1 MPAATAAVMIQ
12 ISFLVPGETP
22 GYTARYAQH
31 NMSPRLSGTTAA
43 GFLLSCGQSD
53 ELAAANYA
61 LLVEK

>member
-1 MPAATAAVMIQ
+1 MIQ

-43 GFLLSCGQSD
+43 GFLLPDWQ
-53 ELAAANYA
+53 EWEALYKLAAANPA
-61 LLVEK
+61 VLGEN